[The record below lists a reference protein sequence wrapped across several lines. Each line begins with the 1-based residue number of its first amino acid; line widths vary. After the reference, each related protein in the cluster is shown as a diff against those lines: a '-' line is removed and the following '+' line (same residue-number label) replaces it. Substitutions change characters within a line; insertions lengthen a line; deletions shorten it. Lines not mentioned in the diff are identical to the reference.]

1 MHFNGIAST
10 TGIVA
15 VVINGTI
22 AFRCGSTGVMIGGAR
37 CRFRLDFE
45 LGDALVRFRVV
56 LHLFGDPRA
65 RLRDELDRFEVGFGD
80 VGAGFDVVLHLLGDS
95 RARLRDERDRFE
107 VGFGDVGAGF
117 DVVLHLLG
125 DSRARLGDERALR
138 LLGDT
143 FFLGGLPQVVKRF
156 SRSSKARFDIGRQPN

>member
-15 VVINGTI
+15 VVINDTI

-45 LGDALVRFRVV
+45 LGDALVRFRV
-56 LHLFGDPRA
+56 
-65 RLRDELDRFEVGFGD
+65 ELDRFEVGFGD
-80 VGAGFDVVLHLLGDS
+80 VGAEFDVVLHLLGDS

-143 FFLGGLPQVVKRF
+143 FFLGGLPQVVKRL

>member
-15 VVINGTI
+15 VVINDTI

-45 LGDALVRFRVV
+45 LGDALVSFRVV

-95 RARLRDERDRFE
+95 RARL
-107 VGFGDVGAGF
+107 
-117 DVVLHLLG
+117 
-125 DSRARLGDERALR
+125 GDERALR
-138 LLGDT
+138 LVGDT
-143 FFLGGLPQVVKRF
+143 FFLGGLPQVVAKI
-156 SRSSKARFDIGRQPN
+156 SSKARFDIGRQPN

>member
-15 VVINGTI
+15 VVINDTI

-45 LGDALVRFRVV
+45 LGDALVRFRV
-56 LHLFGDPRA
+56 
-65 RLRDELDRFEVGFGD
+65 ELDRFEVGFGD
-80 VGAGFDVVLHLLGDS
+80 VGA
-95 RARLRDERDRFE
+95 E
-107 VGFGDVGAGF
+107 F

-143 FFLGGLPQVVKRF
+143 FFLGGLPQVVKRL

>member
-1 MHFNGIAST
+1 MVIA
-10 TGIVA
+10 I
-15 VVINGTI
+15 VINDTI

-56 LHLFGDPRA
+56 LHLFGDP
-65 RLRDELDRFEVGFGD
+65 
-80 VGAGFDVVLHLLGDS
+80 